1 MRAKQGDR
9 IMNRRAFLTTAAAS
23 VAACA
28 SGRGPRQDFA
38 LTAELDAAIAR
49 AMALNA
55 APSIAVAVYT
65 REGRYM
71 RGFGV
76 TDIERG
82 ERVNAETAFYI
93 ASSTKPL
100 TALSLAK
107 LHFRRAFDL
116 DTTLANYAPDAP
128 FPSSVGADQ
137 TRFRDLLAHTSGIE
151 NGPLGYR
158 VAFTG
163 QHDPQTLWR
172 LLNHCEVNDEAPRGR
187 FDYTNE
193 GYNIATVLS
202 DRGLGIAWQDL
213 LKREIFS
220 PAGMVRAS
228 ARMSRAVSGGWSI
241 AKPHSIA
248 ANGGPLRTYLEKTDQ
263 TMQSAGGVIMSAE
276 DAVRWLELMLENGRV
291 GSRQVLAPDVVAAVQ
306 QPLTGVNTEFE
317 GYMRES
323 YGLGWYLGPYGA
335 DRLVHHFGG
344 FAGFRA
350 HVSFMPAR
358 GVGVAA
364 FVNSDQGGGLTDA
377 IANLVYDRT
386 GGVSDAGQRFD
397 AALEAVAIRKDR
409 LATAIAT
416 DRANRASRPWALT
429 RPHLAYTGAYES
441 EAWGRIEVAAD
452 GEALSIQY
460 GALRS
465 RAEPFTQPNSVR
477 VELVPGRGE
486 PIQFE
491 GDQERPSGLRTRFGQ
506 FARV

>member
-1 MRAKQGDR
+1 MH
-9 IMNRRAFLTTAAAS
+9 RRSFLLSAGA

-28 SGRGPRQDFA
+28 TAPPTAPARAFA
-38 LTAELDAAIAR
+38 LAPDIDAAIAR

-55 APSIAVAVYT
+55 APAMAVAVYT
-65 REGRYM
+65 REGCYV

-76 TDIERG
+76 TEAEG
-82 ERVNAETAFYI
+82 ERASAETAFYI

-100 TALSLAK
+100 TAISLAK
-107 LHFRRAFDL
+107 LHHGRAFDL
-116 DTTLANYAPDAP
+116 DATLASYAPDAP
-128 FPSSVGADQ
+128 FPAASGADQ
-137 TRFRDLLAHTSGIE
+137 TRFRELLSHTSGIE

-172 LLNHCEVNDEAPRGR
+172 MLSHCEINDEAPRGQ

-213 LKREIFS
+213 LEREIFA

-248 ANGGPLRTYLEKTDQ
+248 PDGGPLRTYLEKTDQ

-291 GSRQVLAPDVVAAVQ
+291 GSRQVVAPDVVSAVQ
-306 QPLTGVNTEFE
+306 QPLASVNSEFE

-377 IANLVYDRT
+377 IANYVYDRT
-386 GGVSDAGQRFD
+386 GGVTDARQRFD
-397 AALEAVAIRKDR
+397 AALDAVAARKDR
-409 LATAIAT
+409 LVTVIAT
-416 DRANRASRPWALT
+416 DRANRASRPWTLT
-429 RPHLAYTGAYES
+429 RPRPAYAGAYES
-441 EAWGRIEVAAD
+441 EAWGRIDVTAD
-452 GEALSIQY
+452 GDNLDIQH

-486 PIQFE
+486 PILFE
-491 GDQERPSGLRTRFGQ
+491 GDQEQPSGLRTRFAQ